1 MERSG
6 ARRGK
11 SRRRFTCHIDD
22 LNGALHEGIEVLC
35 NYLVLGLLGCVFIA
49 SLVVEIVTIC
59 FVPLAIE
66 LVTLLTFDTFLDNVE
81 VFWS

>member
-1 MERSG
+1 MVFFMRELKYC
-6 ARRGK
+6 A
-11 SRRRFTCHIDD
+11 I
-22 LNGALHEGIEVLC
+22 
-35 NYLVLGLLGCVFIA
+35 GLLGCVFIA

-59 FVPLAIE
+59 FVSLAIE